1 MATDS
6 SAKKTTSN
14 RGGSSTGTGRSGRSS
29 SKAGTRSGT
38 RSGTRTVDRAAIAKQ
53 DRLRDEI
60 VFFVVLMLC
69 ILLFIANL
77 GIGGKVS
84 YLISSLLFGLFGFMS
99 YVFPVVLFVVIAYA
113 ILSKY
118 DPKSIESPTFR
129 IIVGCL
135 FFFALCV
142 LCELIKGGE
151 LSPAA
156 AFGESFSERNG
167 GGFMGALAS
176 YILMQAFGRVGAFI
190 IDIAFI
196 LILFILFT
204 GKSIVA
210 FIKNSGQKIYDGTS
224 GVREDLRET
233 YEENRQIRRENRE
246 ARREYQ
252 EQEQAERRRQRMQR
266 VELTGVTTDT
276 LITADKARRNP
287 EMHELSGNVRLLNES
302 HSLEPVKKGEAVG
315 GLSSEALKDDEEFKV
330 NVRYVDDSYDG
341 VEPQEDEFHGAFEQE
356 DRHRGLYD
364 TSLGDDNVALFKRG
378 NLEESDFRNANA
390 SNNTAPAPKKGEE
403 PENLYNRVLKVE
415 PVNPQ
420 AQVVNTANE
429 EPEVLDLS
437 GLSESKAQRN
447 KKKNYETPDL
457 DSMDDGISGER
468 FGFGV
473 DVEEKSEFKPEIVA
487 PVKKPV
493 NTMPREKTVN
503 SVPDVQPEEQVSDTT
518 GKADEAVDDK
528 PHMSDTTEEK
538 PYVFPPVSLLKNPD
552 KKAKGD
558 SKEHL
563 EETAKKLEQ
572 TLANFGVRA
581 TITDVICGP
590 TVTRYEIQPEMG
602 VKVSKIVNLSDDIKL
617 NLAAADIRIEAPIPG
632 KPAIGIEVPNKEAV
646 PVMFRELV
654 ESYEFNVDK
663 DKKKIAFAAGKDIGG
678 DVIMGDIAKMPHL
691 LIAGATGSG
700 KSVCINTVIMS
711 ILYRAKPDEVKL
723 IMIDPKV
730 VELSVYNGIPHLL
743 IPVVTDPKKASGAL
757 NWAVAEMDE
766 RYRMFAD
773 YGVRD
778 MAGFNER
785 VAAIPEGT
793 EGRPDKMPQIVVIVD
808 ELADLMMVAPGD
820 VENAICR
827 LAQLARAAGIH
838 LIIATQR
845 PSVNVITG
853 IIKANMPSRIAF
865 SVSSQVDSRTILDS
879 GGAEKLLGK
888 GDMLYYPQGLT
899 KPLRV
904 QGAFV
909 SDGEVS
915 AVVDFLKE
923 HCGETVYDPG
933 INEKMESLSK
943 NSSNAVGNATAGA
956 GNGAASD
963 GNDEYFME
971 CGRLV
976 VSSGKASIGT
986 FQRKFKIGFN
996 RAARI
1001 MDQLE
1006 EAGVVSGEN
1015 GTKPR
1020 EVLMSEEEFEEYLEM
1035 YGG

>member
-6 SAKKTTSN
+6 SARGNRKKTSN
-14 RGGSSTGTGRSGRSS
+14 SSGRSKS
-29 SKAGTRSGT
+29 AASKRKTP
-38 RSGTRTVDRAAIAKQ
+38 DRAALEKQ

-77 GIGGKVS
+77 GVGGTVS
-84 YLISSLLFGLFGFMS
+84 YMVSSLFFGLFGIMS
-99 YVFPVVLFVVIAYA
+99 YVFPIALFVVIAYG

-118 DPKSIESPTFR
+118 DTKSVESPAFR
-129 IIVGCL
+129 IVVGCF
-135 FFFALCV
+135 FFFAFCV
-142 LCELIKGGE
+142 LCELIKGGD
-151 LSPAA
+151 LSPVSA
-156 AFGESFSERNG
+156 FSESIQKRNG
-167 GGFMGALAS
+167 GGFFGAIAS
-176 YILMQAFGRVGAFI
+176 YLLLKAFGRVGAFI
-190 IDIAFI
+190 VDIAFI

-210 FIKNSGQKIYDGTS
+210 FIKNGGQKIYDGTS
-224 GVREDLRET
+224 GVREDLKES
-233 YEENRQIRRENRE
+233 YEESRQIRRENRE
-246 ARREYQ
+246 ARREFQ
-252 EQEQAERRRQRMQR
+252 EQERAEKRRQRMER

-276 LITADKARRNP
+276 LITEDKARRNP
-287 EMHELSGNVRLLNES
+287 EMHELNGNVRLINEN
-302 HSLEPVKKGEAVG
+302 HSLEPIQKGEAVG
-315 GLSSEALKDDEEFKV
+315 GLNSAALHDEEEFNVKV
-330 NVRYVDDSYDG
+330 SYIDEKYDG
-341 VEPQEDEFHGAFEQE
+341 LEPGHDEFNGEFERAPE
-356 DRHRGLYD
+356 RNRIYD
-364 TSLGDDNVALFKRG
+364 TSLGDDTVALFNKDK
-378 NLEESDFRNANA
+378 NEAQDTN
-390 SNNTAPAPKKGEE
+390 SNIRVGEE

-415 PVNPQ
+415 PVNPDSE
-420 AQVVNTANE
+420 VVSAAGRDDN
-429 EPEVLDLS
+429 VLDLS
-437 GLSESKAQRN
+437 EMAKAKAQSASKRT
-447 KKKNYETPDL
+447 YETPDL
-457 DSMDDGISGER
+457 DSYDEAISGER

-473 DVEEKSEFKPEIVA
+473 DVEEKSEFKPEIVLPSEKNRA
-487 PVKKPV
+487 EDMQKLTESMMDARDAGADVMTPDAADDIVAAGAK
-493 NTMPREKTVN
+493 REPKQ
-503 SVPDVQPEEQVSDTT
+503 S
-518 GKADEAVDDK
+518 KAKDK
-528 PHMSDTTEEK
+528 PYK
-538 PYVFPPVSLLKNPD
+538 FPPVSLLKNPD
-552 KKAKGD
+552 KRSKGD
-558 SKEHL
+558 SKEQL

-572 TLANFGVRA
+572 TLANFGVKA
-581 TITDVICGP
+581 SITDVICGP
-590 TVTRYEIQPEMG
+590 TVTRYEVQPEMG

-617 NLAAADIRIEAPIPG
+617 NLAASDIRIEAPIPG
-632 KPAIGIEVPNKEAV
+632 KPAIGIEVPNKEPV

-654 ESYEFNVDK
+654 ESYEFNADK
-663 DKKKIAFAAGKDIGG
+663 EKKKIAFAAGKDIGG

-711 ILYRAKPDEVKL
+711 ILYRARPDEVKL

-766 RYRMFAD
+766 RYRKFAD

-785 VAAIPEGT
+785 VESIEEGT
-793 EGRPDKMPQIVVIVD
+793 EGRPEKMPQIVVIVD

-865 SVSSQVDSRTILDS
+865 SVSSAIDSRTILDA

-909 SDGEVS
+909 SDHEV
-915 AVVDFLKE
+915 AEVVQFLKDQ
-923 HCGETVYDPG
+923 CGEIVYDAG

-943 NSSNAVGNATAGA
+943 SAGSAAGNAAAAA
-956 GNGAASD
+956 GNAAAD

-1020 EVLMSEEEFEEYLEM
+1020 EVLMSEEQFEEYLEM

>member
-1 MATDS
+1 M
-6 SAKKTTSN
+6 
-14 RGGSSTGTGRSGRSS
+14 
-29 SKAGTRSGT
+29 
-38 RSGTRTVDRAAIAKQ
+38 
-53 DRLRDEI
+53 
-60 VFFVVLMLC
+60 
-69 ILLFIANL
+69 
-77 GIGGKVS
+77 S
-84 YLISSLLFGLFGFMS
+84 YMVSSLLFGLFGIMA
-99 YVFPVVLFVVIAYA
+99 YVFPIALFIVIAFA

-118 DPKSIESPTFR
+118 DTKSIESPTFR
-129 IIVGCL
+129 IVVGCL
-135 FFFALCV
+135 FFFAVCV

-151 LSPAA
+151 LNPVA
-156 AFGESFSERNG
+156 AFGESFSAKNG
-167 GGFMGALAS
+167 GGFFGGIAS
-176 YILMQAFGRVGAFI
+176 YILVKAFGLVGAFI

-210 FIKNSGQKIYDGTS
+210 FIKNGGQKIYDGTS
-224 GVREDLRET
+224 GVREEIKES

-246 ARREYQ
+246 ARREFQ
-252 EQEQAERRRQRMQR
+252 EQERAERRRQRIER

-276 LITADKARRNP
+276 LISADKARRSP
-287 EMHELSGNVRLLNES
+287 EMHELGGNLRLINEK
-302 HSLEPVKKGEAVG
+302 HSLDPVQKGEAVG
-315 GLSSEALKDDEEFKV
+315 GLNSEALHDDEEFKV
-330 NVRYVDDSYDG
+330 KVSYLDEKYDG
-341 VEPQEDEFHGAFEQE
+341 LEPAKDEFGGDDAGKTDTFHSRSF
-356 DRHRGLYD
+356 D
-364 TSLGDDNVALFKRG
+364 TSLGDDNVALFNKGRIDDPE
-378 NLEESDFRNANA
+378 NAYFPKTKESKQAGPVN
-390 SNNTAPAPKKGEE
+390 E
-403 PENLYNRVLKVE
+403 PENLYNRVAKVT
-415 PVNPQ
+415 PVNSQ
-420 AQVVNTANE
+420 AEVVKSKVAATSDV
-429 EPEVLDLS
+429 PELDLS
-437 GLSESKAQRN
+437 ELNRQKEKN
-447 KKKNYETPDL
+447 DKKKKFETPDY
-457 DSMDDGISGER
+457 DSLDDGMSGER

-473 DVEEKSEFKPEIVA
+473 DVDEKSEFKPEIVE

-493 NTMPREKTVN
+493 
-503 SVPDVQPEEQVSDTT
+503 SVPKPEPVKAPKEQALADTAAVSEVSEEV
-518 GKADEAVDDK
+518 DEKPAERSASKDGGSEDK
-528 PHMSDTTEEK
+528 P
-538 PYVFPPVSLLKNPD
+538 YRFPPVSLLKAPD
-552 KKAKGD
+552 YRSKGD
-558 SKEHL
+558 SKEQL
-563 EETAKKLEQ
+563 EETSKKLEQ
-572 TLANFGVRA
+572 TLANFGVKA

-632 KPAIGIEVPNKEAV
+632 KPAIGIEVPNKEPV

-654 ESYEFNVDK
+654 ESYEFNSEK

-766 RYRMFAD
+766 RYKLFAE

-785 VAAIPEGT
+785 VAAIEEGT
-793 EGRPDKMPQIVVIVD
+793 EGRPEKMPQIVVIVD

-865 SVSSQVDSRTILDS
+865 SVSSAIDSRTILDS

-909 SDGEVS
+909 SDKEVS
-915 AVVDFLKE
+915 DVVDFLKQQ
-923 HCGETVYDPG
+923 CGETVYDAG

-943 NSSNAVGNATAGA
+943 SAGGNAQ
-956 GNGAASD
+956 GAASGAAVGASGD

>member
-6 SAKKTTSN
+6 SAKKKTSN
-14 RGGSSTGTGRSGRSS
+14 RGRSSTGTRKSGTGRSTG
-29 SKAGTRSGT
+29 SGT
-38 RSGTRTVDRAAIAKQ
+38 RSVDRAAIEKQ

-84 YLISSLLFGLFGFMS
+84 YLVSSLLFGLFGIMC
-99 YVFPVVLFVVIAYA
+99 YVFPVALFVVIAFA

-118 DPKSIESPTFR
+118 DTKSPESPTFR
-129 IIVGCL
+129 IVVGCF

-142 LCELIKGGE
+142 LCELIKGGT

-156 AFGESFSERNG
+156 AFGESYSQRNG

-252 EQEQAERRRQRMQR
+252 EQERAERKRQRMER

-287 EMHELSGNVRLLNES
+287 EMHELSGNVRLQNES
-302 HSLEPVKKGEAVG
+302 HSLEPIQKGEAVG
-315 GLSSEALKDDEEFKV
+315 GLDSTALKDDEDFKV
-330 NVRYVDDSYDG
+330 SVRYVDDSYDG
-341 VEPQEDEFHGAFEQE
+341 VEPQEDEFNGAFEH
-356 DRHRGLYD
+356 DIHRKSIYD
-364 TSLGDDNVALFKRG
+364 TSLGDDNVALFKKG
-378 NLEESDFRNANA
+378 NLDETDFINSALNSDG
-390 SNNTAPAPKKGEE
+390 SPKPKKGEE

-420 AQVVNTANE
+420 AQVAGVLNE
-429 EPEVLDLS
+429 EKEVLDLS
-437 GLSESKAQRN
+437 QLSAAKAGN
-447 KKKNYETPDL
+447 SKKKTYETPDPDIL
-457 DSMDDGISGER
+457 DEEISGER

-487 PVKKPV
+487 PVRKQR
-493 NTMPREKTVN
+493 NTAPREQVTEPVQMPK
-503 SVPDVQPEEQVSDTT
+503 PDSQASDN
-518 GKADEAVDDK
+518 ADSQGNAVDEK
-528 PHMSDTTEEK
+528 PKMSEHTEEK

-552 KKAKGD
+552 KKSKGD
-558 SKEHL
+558 SREHL

-632 KPAIGIEVPNKEAV
+632 KPAIGIEVPNKEPV

-678 DVIMGDIAKMPHL
+678 EVIMGDIAKMPHL

-785 VAAIPEGT
+785 VSAIPEGT

-923 HCGETVYDPG
+923 QCGETVYDPG

-943 NSSNAVGNATAGA
+943 NSGGNAAGSAPAGA
-956 GNGAASD
+956 GSSDASG